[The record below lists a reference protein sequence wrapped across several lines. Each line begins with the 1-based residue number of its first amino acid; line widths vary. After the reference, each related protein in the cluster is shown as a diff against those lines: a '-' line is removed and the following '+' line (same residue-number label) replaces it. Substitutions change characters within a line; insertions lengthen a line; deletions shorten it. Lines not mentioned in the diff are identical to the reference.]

1 YVPLAAH
8 RLRPFPTR
16 RSSDLYRVPER
27 PGEALCDPP
36 LAQWEHAAAMNRA
49 QARLWTFS
57 MLGLPATELRQQV
70 RRRLWGRS
78 DRATLIEIGRAH
90 VFFHGGVWIKARAV
104 RRAVA
109 AKIG

>member
-1 YVPLAAH
+1 MEI
-8 RLRPFPTR
+8 RE
-16 RSSDLYRVPER
+16 YRVPER

-90 VFFHGGVWIKARAV
+90 V
-104 RRAVA
+104 
-109 AKIG
+109 